1 MLGRRRPLFN
11 HAGPHPSAR
20 SAQIALPT
28 GPPDIPGGEPPRRT
42 GTRTGYAE
50 WRPTWRNTAPG
61 GKQRGIGY
69 RSGDRGSGI
78 EKGGGGVRVGGRV
91 WEDGWRTEATG
102 SDPRP
107 RFGLTW
113 TAAPARS
120 LADRASASGPGVQ
133 GR

>member
-78 EKGGGGVRVGGRV
+78 EKGGRGSGRRTGLGGRV
-91 WEDGWRTEATG
+91 EDRGYRVG
-102 SDPRP
+102 SE
-107 RFGLTW
+107 
-113 TAAPARS
+113 TAVRV
-120 LADRASASGPGVQ
+120 DVDGGSGT
-133 GR
+133 